1 MILLTTGFH
10 RERELLPYSLLE
22 QVKKTYDYE
31 IAKEILAEYELLVD
45 RYEQPIERPKDYQ
58 EQKKTS

>member
-1 MILLTTGFH
+1 
-10 RERELLPYSLLE
+10 LLPYSLLE